1 MEFTV
6 ITGVSEHLFKDT
18 IDKMVGD
25 DFEYQFVKGDVE
37 QSYNCCPLKIS
48 ITNKEKYIK
57 VITCL
62 ENGWPFLEHVIET
75 NKFTAMKIRYFE
87 NSLSEFTRWE
97 KGKSIRILHALKDA
111 RWVWFSKGEVQKWEE
126 PSNYKKKIIKTRLTK
141 TMLSDYLAKCGYDE
155 IIA

>member
-1 MEFTV
+1 
-6 ITGVSEHLFKDT
+6 
-18 IDKMVGD
+18 
-25 DFEYQFVKGDVE
+25 
-37 QSYNCCPLKIS
+37 
-48 ITNKEKYIK
+48 
-57 VITCL
+57 
-62 ENGWPFLEHVIET
+62 
-75 NKFTAMKIRYFE
+75 MKIRYFE